1 VLEPGRTYVVG
12 VNGTHA
18 VNFQSKW
25 GVPLEPAVFTFT
37 TGGESASGGAD
48 ANNKTTPPKVVKMIP
63 ANGADDVDPGL
74 KVLRVTFDRPMAE
87 GFSWTGGGPE
97 FPAIPEGQ
105 GAKWSRNR
113 RTCTLPVMLEPGKA
127 YRLGL
132 NSPSFRNFASREGV
146 PLEPVV
152 YRFKTRDD

>member
-1 VLEPGRTYVVG
+1 
-12 VNGTHA
+12 
-18 VNFQSKW
+18 
-25 GVPLEPAVFTFT
+25 
-37 TGGESASGGAD
+37 
-48 ANNKTTPPKVVKMIP
+48 
-63 ANGADDVDPGL
+63 L

-97 FPAIPEGQ
+97 FPTIPEGQ

-113 RTCTLPVMLEPGKA
+113 RTCTLPVALQPDKS

-132 NSPSFRNFASREGV
+132 NSPSFKNFKSREGV

-152 YRFKTRDD
+152 YRFKTRGE